1 MSIFTK
7 EELMKIANENSQTG
21 LNSWISFTIAFPK
34 NEFVNAMMTA
44 MENGHYDGSVKADY
58 FMAVLNQNMKDLIEK
73 SFFEQPTMVTRF
85 NKRCSENTGAVFY
98 DYKIKPFR
106 MDESDFKD
114 IVVRYLKDSEYYP
127 EYWIQR
133 LALTD
138 FRFDGENCTVQ
149 GNVDCDVKIKELYYA
164 LEDGNYDNL
173 DDIEQELF
181 KRAELNQSDIRDY
194 RNEFDREKDED
205 LGR

>member
-7 EELMKIANENSQTG
+7 EELMKIADENSQTS

-58 FMAVLNQNMKDLIEK
+58 FMGILNQNMKDLIEK
-73 SFFEQPTMVTRF
+73 SFFEQPTMVTRHPSG
-85 NKRCSENTGAVFY
+85 RLYGADVIY
-98 DYKIKPFR
+98 DLQKEPVR

-114 IVVRYLKDSEYYP
+114 IVVRYLNDSEYYP
-127 EYWIQR
+127 EEWIQR
-133 LALTD
+133 LDLTD
-138 FRFDGENCTVQ
+138 FQFDGENCTVQ
-149 GNVDCDVKIKELYYA
+149 GNVDCDVEIKELYYA

-181 KRAELNQSDIRDY
+181 KRAELNQVDIRYY
-194 RNEFDREKDED
+194 REEFDREKDED
-205 LGR
+205 LVR